1 VSFIEK
7 KVAYFQTA
15 GEQNTD
21 TLLKKVKEYV
31 EREGVKNIVV
41 ASTTG
46 ETGAKASRIFKG
58 YNLVVVTH
66 CFGFQKPGETEL
78 KEEFK
83 EEILKNGAKIFTGTH
98 ALSSVERAKTGAKA
112 SRIFK
117 GYNLVVVT
125 HCFGFQ
131 KPGET
136 ELKEEFK
143 EEILKNGA
151 KIFTGTHALSSVER
165 AIRKDFGTIQPL
177 EVIANTLRLMGEG
190 TKVCVEIT
198 LMAADAGLIPVDKDV
213 VAVAGTGR
221 GADTA
226 LRIKPANTGRFFD
239 LRIREVIAKPS
250 NF

>member
-1 VSFIEK
+1 MSFTEK

-15 GEQNTD
+15 GKQNTD
-21 TLLKKVKEYV
+21 ALLKIVKEYV
-31 EREGVKNIVV
+31 EREGIKDIVV

-46 ETGAKASRIFKG
+46 ETGAKASKIFKG
-58 YNLVVVTH
+58 YNVVVVTH

-83 EEILKNGAKIFTGTH
+83 EEILRN
-98 ALSSVERAKTGAKA
+98 E
-112 SRIFK
+112 
-117 GYNLVVVT
+117 
-125 HCFGFQ
+125 
-131 KPGET
+131 
-136 ELKEEFK
+136 
-143 EEILKNGA
+143 A

-239 LRIREVIAKPS
+239 LKIREVIAKPS